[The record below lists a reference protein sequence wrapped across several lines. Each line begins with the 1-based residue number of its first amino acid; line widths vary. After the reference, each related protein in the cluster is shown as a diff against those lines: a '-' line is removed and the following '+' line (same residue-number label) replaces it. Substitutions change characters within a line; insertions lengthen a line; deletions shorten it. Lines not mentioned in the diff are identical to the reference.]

1 MKLYVVRN
9 KEGKFFRSIGYG
21 GTGANWVE
29 GLDTA
34 KFYTKIGQAK
44 SRCTYF
50 AGHYPQ
56 FGVPEVLEFDLNTIT
71 PVVISMEQ
79 HVTKSIKSKR
89 LAEYRLQVSNCMYD
103 LKRARER
110 LDKAESSFDKRQC
123 QLDVDRAW
131 SRLQNADTDLNRLVA
146 DAALK
151 KA

>member
-21 GTGANWVE
+21 GNGANWVD
-29 GLDTA
+29 GLDKA
-34 KFYTKIGQAK
+34 KFYPKIGQAK

-56 FGVPEVLEFDLNTIT
+56 FGVPEVLEFDLTTIT
-71 PVVISMEQ
+71 PSVISMDQ

-89 LAEYRLQVSNCMYD
+89 LAELRLQISNCKYD
-103 LKRARER
+103 LESVRER
-110 LDKAESSFDKRQC
+110 RDRAVSRFDVRQC
-123 QLDVDRAW
+123 QLDVDRALD
-131 SRLQNADTDLNRLVA
+131 RLEKAYAELQRFLDTQ
-146 DAALK
+146 

>member
-29 GLDTA
+29 GLDKA

-89 LAEYRLQVSNCMYD
+89 LAELRLQISNRTYD
-103 LKRARER
+103 LKCARER
-110 LDKAESSFDKRQC
+110 RDRAVYRFDVRQC
-123 QLDVDRAW
+123 QLDVDRALD
-131 SRLQNADTDLNRLVA
+131 RLEKA
-146 DAALK
+146 DAELLQFIDTQ

>member
-29 GLDTA
+29 SLDKA
-34 KFYTKIGQAK
+34 KFYTKVGQAK

-56 FGVPEVLEFDLNTIT
+56 FGVPEVLEFDLTTIT
-71 PVVISMEQ
+71 PSVISMDQ

-89 LAEYRLQVSNCMYD
+89 LAELRLQISNREYD
-103 LKRARER
+103 LECARKRR
-110 LDKAESSFDKRQC
+110 DKAKPGFDLRQC
-123 QLDVDRAW
+123 QLDVDRALD
-131 SRLQNADTDLNRLVA
+131 RLEKA
-146 DAALK
+146 DAELHRFLDAQ

>member
-29 GLDTA
+29 GLDKA

-44 SRCTYF
+44 SRCTFF

-71 PVVISMEQ
+71 PVVISMDQ
-79 HVTKSIKSKR
+79 HVTKSIKDKK
-89 LAEYRLQVSNCMYD
+89 VSDARQRVRNREYD
-103 LKRARER
+103 LKMAMHRRDQAVSR
-110 LDKAESSFDKRQC
+110 FDIRQG
-123 QLDVDRAW
+123 QLDVDRA
-131 SRLQNADTDLNRLVA
+131 ADQLRKA
-146 DAALK
+146 DAALQSVL
-151 KA
+151 AQP